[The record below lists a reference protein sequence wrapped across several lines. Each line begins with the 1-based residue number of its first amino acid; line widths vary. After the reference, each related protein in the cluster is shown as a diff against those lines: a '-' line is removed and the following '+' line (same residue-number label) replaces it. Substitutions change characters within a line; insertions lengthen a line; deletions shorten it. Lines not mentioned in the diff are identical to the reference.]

1 MSTTTTT
8 NFDPTSNDYVQNVV
22 RHQCAIKLQSIV
34 KRFLIRCHIHKLVLD
49 RYEKIWDPVR
59 KSYYYYDILLDQSSW
74 YKPAILLNSDITKI
88 APTYTNDHAA
98 TLIQKHMKRHFA
110 LRRVRRLYKILIKE
124 YFDEESQR
132 PYYHNE
138 RTSMVFWFL
147 PTFMKGRLDHNYP
160 KNYYKKKKVIEI
172 PKEDVMKDEISE
184 TSSKKKHHDG
194 SDSDSDTESNLSENS
209 EEAREKRRLL
219 RKKPRSKIQ
228 SKVDYCEDNW
238 GQTELDLTGFGTDRI
253 TNRVYDLTTLE
264 SLTLKGNFLKYIHPN
279 IQYLLNLKVL
289 DISNNWIQTFPKQF
303 EELRECRSLNASRN
317 FITGF
322 PLYFYK
328 MLALE
333 ELDLSYNLLKE
344 MPIGNGNLELLKVL
358 NVFDVGIGV
367 LTNMVS
373 LDLKSNKLTS
383 WPLQLENLTK
393 LQKLDLSYNK
403 IIGSVPPSLGV
414 HKELS
419 YLDLSHNTIVDI
431 PTDFYLVP
439 LMYVDLSY
447 NMLMDMPKYETE
459 DPDEVAALKLETFI
473 HLDLSHNLIPSLD
486 MRIGMFPK
494 LQMLNLSKNKLINI
508 TDAPFGSLTSLT
520 RLDLSKNKIVTLPDS
535 IGWIKAVTYANFS
548 ENEIQKM
555 PSSMSQLKNLK
566 ELYFSHNQLT
576 ELVGTTMVMLSQ
588 LQVLNVSHNKLSSLP
603 LALYQCKKLTV
614 LDLSFNNCEGFDSA
628 LGQLVELTQLLAERN
643 KITTIPSSISSLKQL
658 HTAELQRNCLSSL
671 PMELAGLSKLRCLR
685 LSHNDFETCPQVL
698 PKMNLSTW
706 DLSWSSR
713 FKGQFI
719 DWQAEDAS
727 YNQDTDFIPI
737 GTLKRLAGQGWAEL
751 QKLNSKLDDNETF
764 MSSDDETF
772 ELSSKATLS
781 FQILLDEALSTRR
794 RYYYNIQKLKREGFS
809 MKSDNL
815 FVQRMK
821 TNKAPSAPSH
831 HIQDTVDAETKRMS
845 LKLFML
851 VKNLKL
857 DLTSECTSPPKIDK
871 KLIDAL
877 RSLDLG
883 HHYQNPI
890 DIFMKAAHELAALAL
905 SLRRTERYALAR
917 KKELEE
923 REKERQKKLKEAK
936 EKRIANMNM
945 NMNMSMSIKQ
955 PPSGPIKGTPGKK
968 LALKGAVKSL
978 SAVKALGGNLSK
990 HEGGDGVVD
999 GNSTGNDDQSNS
1011 SLQQNEEREEGEES
1025 SNVDDEKEI
1034 ELKALALGDTDNSTA
1049 NNNDESQL
1057 KKAVVTNF
1065 LNLPPIFNSNR
1076 MGERG
1081 SAMYDAAFEIYFG
1094 LGSSLVSKVERYS
1107 DAIRKVEKEAHL
1119 EMSVL
1124 GIHCRTKG
1132 DLEDLVMDMY
1142 EDIKGK
1148 LSSSLE
1154 TKARTAALQ
1163 ATKSQWDIVTADM
1176 DVNMID
1182 DDGGDAADTPH
1193 DSKRGGGSEGDRDT
1207 HGKRAKKKKDAN
1219 NDKKKKKV
1227 EPKEVTTTSIEPET
1241 VTTTSNDD
1249 DGEGGG
1255 KMSKE
1260 VARRV
1265 VSFLFYHRQNLLI
1278 FCNAALDAASEL
1290 LKMRGWDPTC
1300 PRFVTSASAI
1310 VGTADIEKDS
1320 PLLRERATRLGE
1332 IRARS
1337 LQWTA
1342 KFNAALAEYYG
1353 VIKMCKPIRPR
1364 RIKIELIKIY
1374 NALGQHYKAN
1384 EITTELILREMP
1396 EATEEKFPPLYDI
1409 VKWNEELG
1417 LLFMYA
1423 QVNLD
1428 QLDSNNV
1435 RSKQQTVSFN
1445 PGDDGMFI
1453 KLPSLCKSDKV
1464 GRSLFYLAGSYF
1476 DSVDKRTNEYHENKE
1491 REEAVDEE
1499 RVRLGNVIKKYK
1511 KILDKCQD
1519 DCEKDLQRVKEKEER
1534 LKSKK

>member
-1 MSTTTTT
+1 MSATS
-8 NFDPTSNDYVQNVV
+8 FDPTSNDYVQSVV
-22 RHQCAIKLQSIV
+22 RHQCAIKLQAVV
-34 KRFLIRCHIHKLVLD
+34 KRFLIRCHIHRLVLD

-88 APTYTNDHAA
+88 APTYTNDYAA

-147 PTFMKGRLDHNYP
+147 PTFMKGRLDHSYP
-160 KNYYKKKKVIEI
+160 KNYFKKKKVIEV
-172 PKEDVMKDEISE
+172 PKEDVVKDEGSE

-194 SDSDSDTESNLSENS
+194 GDSDSDTESNLSENS
-209 EEAREKRRLL
+209 EDAREKRRQL

-279 IQYLLNLKVL
+279 IQYLINLKVL
-289 DISNNWIQTFPKQF
+289 DISNNWLQTFPKQF
-303 EELRECRSLNASRN
+303 EELADCRCLNASHN
-317 FITGF
+317 FITDF

-367 LTNMVS
+367 LTNMIT
-373 LDLKSNKLTS
+373 LDLKSNKLIS

-403 IIGSVPPSLGV
+403 IIGSIPPSLGV
-414 HKELS
+414 HVELS

-431 PTDFYLVP
+431 PTDFYLLP

-459 DPDEVAALKLETFI
+459 NPDEIAALKLETFI
-473 HLDLSHNLIPSLD
+473 HLDLSHNQISSLN

-494 LQMLNLSKNKLINI
+494 MQMLNLSKNKLINI

-520 RLDLSKNKIVTLPDS
+520 RLDLSRNKIATLPDS
-535 IGWIKAVTYANFS
+535 IGWVKAVTYANFS

-555 PSSMSQLKNLK
+555 PNSMSQLKNLK

-588 LQVLNVSHNKLSSLP
+588 LQVLDVSHNKLNSLP
-603 LALYQCKKLTV
+603 LTLYQCKRLTV
-614 LDLSFNNCEGFDSA
+614 LDLSFNNCEGFDAA
-628 LGQLVELTQLLAERN
+628 LGQLVELTQLLAEGN
-643 KITTIPSSISSLKQL
+643 KISMIPASISALKQL
-658 HTAELQRNCLSSL
+658 QMMELQRNCIVSL
-671 PMELAGLSKLRCLR
+671 PMELSGLTKLRCLR
-685 LSHNDFETCPQVL
+685 LSHNDFEFCPQVL
-698 PKMNLSTW
+698 PKMNLHSW
-706 DLSWSSR
+706 DLSWSSK

-719 DWQAEDAS
+719 DWQAEDAA

-737 GTLKRLAGQGWAEL
+737 GTLKRLAGQGWTEL
-751 QKLNSKLDDNETF
+751 QKLNSKLDGNKSAL
-764 MSSDDETF
+764 SSDDEAF
-772 ELSSKATLS
+772 DLSSRATLS
-781 FQILLDEALSTRR
+781 FQILLDDALTTRR
-794 RYYYNIQKLKREGFS
+794 RYYYSISKLKREGFS

-815 FVQRMK
+815 FVQRMN
-821 TNKAPSAPSH
+821 TNKPPAPPSH
-831 HIQDTVDAETKRMS
+831 QIQETVDAETKRMS

-851 VKNLKL
+851 VKHLKL
-857 DLTSECTSPPKIDK
+857 DSSYESCAPPKMDS
-871 KLIDAL
+871 KLIDAVS
-877 RSLDLG
+877 SLDLG
-883 HHYQNPI
+883 YDYQSPI

-905 SLRRTERYALAR
+905 SVRRTERHAVVR

-923 REKERQKKLKEAK
+923 REKERQKKLSEAR
-936 EKRIANMNM
+936 EKRVANM
-945 NMNMSMSIKQ
+945 KQ

-968 LALKGAVKSL
+968 LAVRGAAKTLTAIKSL
-978 SAVKALGGNLSK
+978 GGKLPK
-990 HEGGDGVVD
+990 GDGAGVD
-999 GNSTGNDDQSNS
+999 GSNTGSDDQSYS
-1011 SLQQNEEREEGEES
+1011 SQQRDEEREGGGGSGLDDVDRDREKEGEGE
-1025 SNVDDEKEI
+1025 VD
-1034 ELKALALGDTDNSTA
+1034 LWTMALGVDVDAIPDVSKGADNEPTLTKTA
-1049 NNNDESQL
+1049 VMD
-1057 KKAVVTNF
+1057 F
-1065 LNLPPIFNSNR
+1065 LRFPPILNSNR
-1076 MGERG
+1076 LGDRG
-1081 SAMYDAAFEIYFG
+1081 SVMFDVAFEVYFG
-1094 LGSSLVSKVERYS
+1094 LGSSLISKVEKYS
-1107 DAIRKVEKEAHL
+1107 DAIRRVEREAKL

-1124 GIHCRTKG
+1124 GIHCRTNG

-1148 LSSSLE
+1148 LSSSLQ

-1176 DVNMID
+1176 AVNID
-1182 DDGGDAADTPH
+1182 EDGGDDTPQA
-1193 DSKRGGGSEGDRDT
+1193 SKRGDEAERGGD
-1207 HGKRAKKKKDAN
+1207 HGKQRPKKTKN
-1219 NDKKKKKV
+1219 NDKDVKMKMKKEDSKEL
-1227 EPKEVTTTSIEPET
+1227 EPAT
-1241 VTTTSNDD
+1241 VITADGDGDS
-1249 DGEGGG
+1249 DGERSD
-1255 KMSKE
+1255 KMSKDE
-1260 VARRV
+1260 ARRV
-1265 VSFLFYHRQNLLI
+1265 VSFLLYHRQNLLV
-1278 FCNAALDAASEL
+1278 FCNAVLDAASEL

-1342 KFNAALAEYYG
+1342 KFHAALAEYYG

-1428 QLDSNNV
+1428 QLDMANV
-1435 RSKQQTVSFN
+1435 RSKQQKISFS
-1445 PGDDGMFI
+1445 PGDDGMHL
-1453 KLPSLCKSDKV
+1453 KLPSLCRADRV

-1476 DSVDKRTNEYHENKE
+1476 DSVDKRNDEFHQSKE
-1491 REEAVDEE
+1491 REEAVQEKK
-1499 RVRLGNVIKKYK
+1499 VQLGNVIKKYRK
-1511 KILDKCQD
+1511 VLDKCQEE
-1519 DCEKDLQRVKEKEER
+1519 CEKDLQRLKDKEDR
-1534 LKSKK
+1534 LKAKG